1 MVLALNARLPASPT
15 PFRKPKKAHLMTFPN
30 SHPDARSNHTPGKDS
45 AQVFMAS
52 LGSSS
57 HTPATSSAMSSSM
70 SSSGADADG
79 GNGRPGRDERL
90 CMLVEK
96 IETRLVEATW
106 TLRRLPDRERGLL
119 SVRGMIWPDAPTAAG
134 DYGPAPM
141 SAMRARRSARIDPKE
156 IDRMQPTLDLL
167 LLLPDLNDRKLLFWA
182 AWHQDGEQQ
191 ARLPWAKVRRSTA
204 SDQSRW
210 TLKRRYE
217 NGLKWL
223 ASIILA
229 QA

>member
-1 MVLALNARLPASPT
+1 
-15 PFRKPKKAHLMTFPN
+15 MTHSN
-30 SHPDARSNHTPGKDS
+30 INPDTHSCTPGKDS
-45 AQVFMAS
+45 ARTLAAS
-52 LGSSS
+52 LAGDIS
-57 HTPATSSAMSSSM
+57 HASGMSPAESA
-70 SSSGADADG
+70 ADDSRNPAD
-79 GNGRPGRDERL
+79 RDERL
-90 CMLVEK
+90 RILVEK

-106 TLRRLPDRERGLL
+106 TLRRLPDRERGFL
-119 SVRGMIWPDAPTAAG
+119 SVRGMIWPDAPTGAG
-134 DYGPAPM
+134 DYGPEPM
-141 SAMRARRSARIDPKE
+141 SAMRARRSARIDPRE

-182 AWHQDGEQQ
+182 AWHQDGEKQP
-191 ARLPWAKVRRSTA
+191 RLPWSKVRRSMV
-204 SDQSRW
+204 SNQSRW

>member
-1 MVLALNARLPASPT
+1 MTSPKT
-15 PFRKPKKAHLMTFPN
+15 N
-30 SHPDARSNHTPGKDS
+30 PDVRSSHTPGKDS
-45 AQVFMAS
+45 AHAFVAS
-52 LGSSS
+52 LGGSG
-57 HTPATSSAMSSSM
+57 HAAAVSSALSSTMSSP
-70 SSSGADADG
+70 GADADG
-79 GNGRPGRDERL
+79 GNSSPGRDEHLR
-90 CMLVEK
+90 MLVEK

-106 TLRRLPDRERGLL
+106 TLRRLPDRERGFL
-119 SVRGMIWPDAPTAAG
+119 SVRGMIWPDAPTGAG

-141 SAMRARRSARIDPKE
+141 SAMRARRSARIDPRE

-182 AWHQDGEQQ
+182 AWHQDGERQ
-191 ARLPWAKVRRSTA
+191 ARLPWAKVRRSMA

>member
-1 MVLALNARLPASPT
+1 MTSPSI
-15 PFRKPKKAHLMTFPN
+15 KPDT
-30 SHPDARSNHTPGKDS
+30 RSSTPGKDS
-45 AQVFMAS
+45 ARVLAAS
-52 LGSSS
+52 LKAAS
-57 HTPATSSAMSSSM
+57 PV
-70 SSSGADADG
+70 SGRNLAD
-79 GNGRPGRDERL
+79 RDEHL
-90 CMLVEK
+90 CALVEK

-106 TLRRLPDRERGLL
+106 TLRRLPDRERGFL
-119 SVRGMIWPDAPTAAG
+119 SVRGMIWPDAPTRAG
-134 DYGPAPM
+134 DYGPEPM
-141 SAMRARRSARIDPKE
+141 SAMQARRSARIDPRE

-167 LLLPDLNDRKLLFWA
+167 LLLPDLSDRKLLFWA

-191 ARLPWAKVRRSTA
+191 TRLPWSKVRRSTA
-204 SDQSRW
+204 SNQSRW